1 MTTFHVIRS
10 VKGGSGKTAFALHC
24 VAEKAT
30 DDGQTKVLYIDADV
44 HASETRNNLFEC
56 AFGDRYRYNIN
67 PELSSGD
74 EPEKLIPDG
83 MFFSFV
89 DSDDYINHVEKVL
102 SDETKKNTVANAK
115 KHSLNTFIHPYK
127 GYYSKPEEIIIKSRI
142 VQLARVDKPRD
153 GSSKKRV
160 DMIFA
165 DPDEQGR
172 RVFGSL
178 FQSAGQSAVGVGAYV
193 AKIKTLLKYIL
204 ECGKQY
210 TDVVLDMPPG
220 SDTFSE
226 HLMDCLINFVS
237 DNKEKCK
244 LCVYYV
250 ATRDR
255 AHIRTAAEAAIDHLH
270 MMRAVSPQEVCFV
283 DNTGVLGT
291 SVAVESNTMQE
302 CTKRIKDSFEG
313 DSTKV
318 IDYELSRLVYYSFLL
333 DRNYKESSMG
343 VYHSKGVF
351 FSDEVEV
358 KEDQTD
364 DAPIVRK
371 LIMKME

>member
-10 VKGGSGKTAFALHC
+10 VKGGSGKTAFALHY

-30 DDGQTKVLYIDADV
+30 EKEKASVLYVDADV
-44 HASETRNNLFEC
+44 HASETRNNLFEF
-56 AFGDRYRYNIN
+56 AFGDRYRY
-67 PELSSGD
+67 SKD
-74 EPEKLIPDG
+74 PEKHGGDKPENLIPDG

-89 DSDDYINHVEKVL
+89 DSDAYTDHVGNAS
-102 SDETKKNTVANAK
+102 SDETRNKVANAK
-115 KHSLNTFIHPYK
+115 KHSLNTFIHPYR
-127 GYYSKPEEIIIKSRI
+127 GYYSEPEEIIIKSRI
-142 VQLARVDKPRD
+142 VQLAPVDRLRD

-165 DPDEQGR
+165 DPDEHGR